1 MYKIL
6 NILFLLLIF
15 YSSTFLFHVIIRD
28 FKTGYINKIFYSLL
42 VSFLIT
48 FFCLI
53 EFNLLQK
60 EYYFTFLII
69 LLLNSYIY
77 LNVIQIIISSIRVNI
92 LKSFLLNKVKK
103 KKLDDK
109 KIFQNRI
116 NRLVSAKII
125 LISKKKLI
133 FNNRKILILLKFY
146 ILFKK
151 IYGIKK
157 IYD

>member
-15 YSSTFLFHVIIRD
+15 YSSTFLFHIMIRD
-28 FKTGYINKIFYSLL
+28 FKIGYINKIFYSLL
-42 VSFLIT
+42 MSFLIT

-53 EFNLLQK
+53 EFNLLQQ

-77 LNVIQIIISSIRVNI
+77 LNIIQIIISSIRVNI

-103 KKLDDK
+103 KFDDK

-133 FNNRKILILLKFY
+133 IHNRKIIILLKFY
-146 ILFKK
+146 IFFKK